1 MSKAFI
7 DRNQQQNSNNNQ
19 SETTQAKV
27 DPVAQLKWINSQ
39 QVDQGWGI
47 PTQMFAQ
54 DEEEEPVQGKAEDEE
69 LLQMQQLPDTT
80 TQNGITYYRTR
91 ALAEAAVDVHVSPS
105 SCFVWNE
112 GPSNYK
118 WRVVPGTGCAH
129 WVAHELGITGNP
141 GCFDGNAIR
150 VSQVT
155 SGKTEYALT
164 NAQVGDI
171 WTNTGGT
178 HTGIVRSVTT
188 TNKIITSVSVEHCS
202 SAQGGVVT
210 STFTTGRFYR

>member
-1 MSKAFI
+1 MSQSFI
-7 DRNQQQNSNNNQ
+7 SRSKQSSNQ
-19 SETTQAKV
+19 SETLQKKIDIET
-27 DPVAQLKWINSQ
+27 QLKRVNNQ
-39 QVDQGWGI
+39 QVDGGWGI
-47 PTQMFAQ
+47 PAQMFAQ
-54 DEEEEPVQGKAEDEE
+54 EEEEEPVQGKAEEE
-69 LLQMQQLPDTT
+69 LQMQQLPDTT